1 MDYMAELA
9 AIAQGHGGIIETKT
23 AIAHGISKAMLYKL
37 CREDKIHRIVQGQY
51 ILPDD
56 MQDELLSISKRS
68 NQIIF
73 FPRNCPVPSWHFGS
87 DSLRT
92 YDHGAVRL
100 HGVSGDQK
108 RVQGLLHQ
116 ARVV

>member
-9 AIAQGHGGIIETKT
+9 AIAQEHGGIIETKT

-37 CREDKIHRIVQGQY
+37 CREDRIHRVVQGQY

-68 NQIIF
+68 KQIIF
-73 FPRNCPVPSWHFGS
+73 S
-87 DSLRT
+87 
-92 YDHGAVRL
+92 
-100 HGVSGDQK
+100 
-108 RVQGLLHQ
+108 
-116 ARVV
+116 